1 MGSAGTYYRRIN
13 DHLESV
19 LDAGGIKVGRQNY
32 TYVSAGEKYAG
43 ENIYGI
49 LQAPRGDATEAIVL
63 VAAWNS
69 VKDQFN
75 GNGVALALTLARYFK
90 RMLHVPINLPSVVAG
105 FWVNKMYRMVA
116 VVKGHNNCCAARQSN
131 WHPGVGRRIPRRPR
145 LE

>member
-1 MGSAGTYYRRIN
+1 MGTYYRRIN
-13 DHLESV
+13 DHLEAV
-19 LDAGGIKVGRQNY
+19 LGSGGIKVGRQNY
-32 TYVSAGEKYAG
+32 TYYSAGEKYAG

-90 RMLHVPINLPSVVAG
+90 RMLIVPTNPTSIMAG
-105 FWVNKMYRMVA
+105 SQANKMRR
-116 VVKGHNNCCAARQSN
+116 VVTVVERHNNCCTTGQSN
-131 WHPGVGRRIPRRPR
+131 RYPSVGRRIPRRPR